1 MRYFRYCLLVFG
13 ALVLC
18 SLPVAGQVS
27 TGAQPMGS
35 FSSGPDVTNLGNL
48 NMHFDFPVFAKPGR
62 GMPFTYT
69 LSFDSSVWSPV
80 TVSGVK
86 SWQPAANWNWRAV
99 TEVATGY
106 ISRTRTTIRCQIPD
120 SFPPRYV
127 NDPYWYNFQYHDQFG
142 VVHSFDNTMGGC
154 PGDIIDNSSR
164 TTDSSG
170 LTLDT
175 STIPAKITA
184 RDGTTF
190 NPPLDSGV
198 GAATRTDR
206 NGNQISTANGNSFI
220 DTLGMTA
227 LTVSGGAPNP
237 QVFTYTT
244 TTGTAASVT
253 VNYAPYTVQTNF
265 GCAGINEFP
274 ATSASLVSSVVYPD
288 GSTFTFNY
296 EPTPGLGTV
305 TGRIASITLSTGSTI
320 SYTYTGGNNGIICAD
335 GSTAGLMRTT
345 TDGTTTYARSGSGT
359 AWTTTFTDGA
369 SPGNQTVINFQT
381 AGTPAL
387 FLETHRTMNQ
397 GASTVLLQTDTCY
410 NSAVANCS
418 ATAITLPITRIKKYV
433 TLNNGQQSLSDIFI
447 NGVGLPSEV
456 DEYDF
461 GNPTYGALLRKTT
474 VSYASLGNGIGAM
487 PRTITVF
494 DGGSIQKAQQTL
506 GYDETSVTAT
516 SGVPQHVAITG
527 SRGNLSSVSQWIDTT
542 GTSLTTTMAYEDTGN
557 VVTSTDPGGHVTQV
571 SYVDNFT
578 DTVNRNSHAYVTQVT
593 LPDTNSPTLAH
604 HIVKSQYDANTGR
617 MMSAWDQNNA
627 QTSLGYDS
635 MLRNVQTNFPDGGR
649 RTLVF
654 DSFNQSHS
662 ETKIDS
668 TRTTYA
674 YTLLDGYGR
683 LSRTA
688 QTSGETTPYN
698 QQDFCYDS
706 NGQLLFQAYSYQG
719 NGFSDPKVC
728 SGAGDTFAYDGI
740 GRTTQVTHS
749 DGTNSQFSYNGRASQ
764 SQDEGNGSFNV
775 TRVQQTNALGQ
786 LTGVCEVTAV
796 NLLGN
801 GGTVGPCG
809 LDIAATGF
817 LTLYGYNTLGNLT
830 TVTQGTLVNRS
841 FSYDSLSRLTSESHP
856 EWASGAMT
864 YSYSNADGLLSKRTR
879 PAPNQTN
886 PAVTV
891 DTTYAYDELHR
902 LRTTTYS
909 DGVTPQATFNYD
921 EAAPF
926 GFTVSNILGRLSSEI
941 AGNAKSAFSYDSLG
955 RVLTNWQ
962 CVPRT
967 CPTPSFYQ
975 LSYAYDL
982 FGDLT
987 STTNGAD
994 GAGVTFS
1001 YTYNTAPRLTGMTSN
1016 FVDPTRP
1023 ATLLSNVHYGRF
1035 GVTGDTLGNG
1045 LNETFGYNTLG
1056 AFQSYGTSP
1065 TSPYTFSL
1073 GFAPDGNVTSATDN
1087 VNGNWTYSYDQ
1098 FNRMTGSTQ
1107 NLTPQTYVYDRYGN
1121 RLQQG
1126 SSSYVF
1132 DNNNR
1137 ISGSGVTYDALGN
1150 VTNDGFH
1157 TYAYDAESRLTKVD
1171 GNANLTYQY
1180 DAEGRRVHAPTYES
1194 IYDLNGRAT
1203 TLLTLSGLW
1212 AYSELY
1218 AEGRHLATY
1227 SNSTTYFLHNDWLGT
1242 RRVATDPT
1250 AAVKDT
1256 CTGLPFGNGI
1266 NCIGTEVNFNRFTDY
1281 VHDSES
1287 NLEHTLFRQY
1297 SSTQGRFLTPDPF
1310 TGSMDPGNP
1319 QSLNRYPYVV
1329 GNPINFT
1336 DPLGLEVDDGSR
1348 GPFANGCTLL
1358 SGMPDEAF
1366 GCPGGGFNVGGDISS
1381 LLGLILHGGGLAGNT
1396 VPGTCFLPGAC
1407 PSLPIPSI
1415 LDFLP
1420 KLPARG
1426 CDPGPCSF
1434 TTVPLMG
1441 TPPPNFK
1448 GAQFGLD
1455 FVNFLIS
1462 TAAAFVHSAFWHRDP
1477 PLRINS
1483 THYCGP
1489 GGKGDTLSPEDR
1501 ACQAHD
1507 KCYDDN
1513 GLTSTDNFRV
1523 LSPDKAAAIQACNQ
1537 ALCDAEK
1544 AANSSTGRIIAD
1556 YFSITGNYRCK

>member
-1 MRYFRYCLLVFG
+1 MRYFRPCLLALG
-13 ALVLC
+13 ALVLS

-35 FSSGPDVTNLGNL
+35 FSSGPDVINLGNL
-48 NMHFDFPVFAKPGR
+48 NMHFDFPAFAKPGR
-62 GMPFTYT
+62 GMPFTYA

-120 SFPPRYV
+120 TFPPRFV
-127 NDPYWYNFQYHDQFG
+127 NDPYWYNFQYHDQYG

-154 PGDIIDNSSR
+154 PGDIINNSSR

-175 STIPAKITA
+175 TTIPATITA

-190 NPPLDSGV
+190 KPPLDAGV

-206 NGNQISTANGNSFI
+206 NGNQVSTANGNSFI

-253 VNYAPYTVQTNF
+253 INYASYTVQTNF
-265 GCAGINEFP
+265 GCSGTNEFP
-274 ATSASLVSSVVYPD
+274 ATAASLVSSVVYPD
-288 GSTFTFNY
+288 GSTFSFTY
-296 EPTPGLGTV
+296 ETTPGNGAAV
-305 TGRIASITLSTGSTI
+305 TARIKSITLPTGSTI
-320 SYTYTGGNNGIICAD
+320 TYTYTGGNNGITCAD
-335 GSTAGLMRTT
+335 GSASGLTRVT
-345 TDGTTTYARSGSGT
+345 TDGTTTYVRSGSGT
-359 AWTTTFTDGA
+359 AWTTTFTDAA

-381 AGTPAL
+381 VGAPAL

-410 NSAVANCS
+410 NGAVANCN
-418 ATAITLPITRIKKYV
+418 ATAVTLPVTRIKKYI

-447 NGVGLPSEV
+447 NGVGLPSEM

-461 GNPTYGALLRKTT
+461 GTPAYGALLKKTT

-487 PRTITVF
+487 PSTVTVF
-494 DGGSIQKAQQTL
+494 DGAGVQKAKQTL
-506 GYDETSVTAT
+506 GYDETGVTAT
-516 SGVPQHVAITG
+516 SGVPQHIAITG
-527 SRGNLSSVSQWIDTT
+527 SRGNLTSVSQWVDTT
-542 GTSLTTTMAYEDTGN
+542 GTNLTTTMAYEDTGN
-557 VVTSTDPGGHVTQV
+557 VLTSTDPGGHATQF

-578 DTVNRNSHAYVTQVT
+578 DTVNRNSHAYVTQVS

-627 QTSLGYDS
+627 QTTLAYDS
-635 MLRNVQTNFPDGGR
+635 LLRTVQANFPDGGR
-649 RTLVF
+649 TTLVF
-654 DSFNQSHS
+654 DSLNQSHT

-674 YTLLDGYGR
+674 YTLVDGYGR
-683 LSRTA
+683 LSRSA

-698 QQDFCYDS
+698 QQDFCYNS

-719 NGFSDPKVC
+719 NGFGDPKVC

-740 GRTTQVTHS
+740 GRATQITHS
-749 DGTNSQFSYNGRASQ
+749 DGSNAQFSYNGRASQ
-764 SQDEGNGSFNV
+764 IRDEGNGSFNV
-775 TRVQQTNALGQ
+775 TRVQQSNALGQ
-786 LTGVCEVTAV
+786 LTGVCEVTAG

-801 GGTVGPCG
+801 GGTVASCG
-809 LDIAATGF
+809 LDITATGF
-817 LTLYGYNTLGNLT
+817 LTSYAYNTLGNLT
-830 TVTQGTLVNRS
+830 TVTQGSLVNRS

-856 EWASGAMT
+856 EWGSGTMT
-864 YSYSNADGLLSKRTR
+864 YSYSNADRLMSKRTR

-902 LRTTTYS
+902 LRTKTYS
-909 DGVTPQATFNYD
+909 DGITPLATFNYD
-921 EAAPF
+921 EALPF
-926 GFTVSNILGRLSSEI
+926 GFTASNSLGRLSSEI
-941 AGNAKSAFSYDSLG
+941 AGNAKSAFSYDTVG

-962 CVPRT
+962 CIPQK
-967 CPTPSFYQ
+967 CPTSTFYQ

-1001 YTYNTAPRLTGMTSN
+1001 YTYNNAPRLTGMTSN
-1016 FVDPTRP
+1016 FVDSTHP
-1023 ATLLSNVHYGRF
+1023 ATFLSNVHYGRF
-1035 GVTGDTLGNG
+1035 GATGDTLCNG
-1045 LNETFGYNTLG
+1045 LNETFGYNNLG
-1056 AFQSYGTSP
+1056 AFNSYTTNP
-1065 TSPYTFSL
+1065 TTPYAFTL
-1073 GFAPDGNVTSATDN
+1073 GFAPDGTVTSATDN
-1087 VNGNWTYSYDQ
+1087 VNGNWTYAYDQ
-1098 FNRMTGSTQ
+1098 FNRLTGTTQ
-1107 NLTPQTYVYDRYGN
+1107 NAAPQTYGYDRYGN

-1126 SSSYVF
+1126 TSTYVF
-1132 DNNNR
+1132 DNNNH

-1157 TYAYDAESRLTKVD
+1157 TYAYDAESRLIKVD
-1171 GNANLTYQY
+1171 GNASLTYQY
-1180 DAEGRRVHAPTYES
+1180 DATGRRVHAPTYES
-1194 IYDLNGRAT
+1194 VYDLNGRAT

-1212 AYSELY
+1212 AYSEIY
-1218 AEGRHLATY
+1218 AGGRHLATY
-1227 SNSTTYFLHNDWLGT
+1227 SGNTTNFVHSDWLGT
-1242 RRVATDPT
+1242 RRVMTSLSGVPT
-1250 AAVKDT
+1250 DT
-1256 CTGLPFGNGI
+1256 CTGLPFGDGI
-1266 NCIGTEVNFNRFTDY
+1266 NCIGTEWNFNRFTDD

-1287 NLEHTLFRQY
+1287 NLEHTPFRQY
-1297 SSTQGRFLTPDPF
+1297 SSTEGRFLSPDPYA
-1310 TGSMDPGNP
+1310 GSIDLGNP
-1319 QSLNRYPYVV
+1319 QSMNRYSYVG
-1329 GNPINFT
+1329 GNPINFA
-1336 DPLGLEVDDGSR
+1336 DPSGLR
-1348 GPFANGCTLL
+1348 KICTLM
-1358 SGMPDEAF
+1358 SGEGDEAF
-1366 GCPGGGFNVGGDISS
+1366 GCITLLDLTDGQDTGELFGGSGGGGGGGIGD
-1381 LLGLILHGGGLAGNT
+1381 LIGRILSGGGLAGNT
-1396 VPGTCFLPGAC
+1396 VPGNCFLPGAC

-1420 KLPARG
+1420 HLPGPG
-1426 CDPGPCSF
+1426 CDPGPCGDGPPSGLGSGLLQNSF
-1434 TTVPLMG
+1434 CPLAPGEFGPPAPGCQGDSEQDARIAELARGVTKRAGAMTNPCFWGAWTV
-1441 TPPPNFK
+1441 
-1448 GAQFGLD
+1448 GA
-1455 FVNFLIS
+1455 
-1462 TAAAFVHSAFWHRDP
+1462 TAAAGAGV
-1477 PLRINS
+1477 
-1483 THYCGP
+1483 
-1489 GGKGDTLSPEDR
+1489 
-1501 ACQAHD
+1501 
-1507 KCYDDN
+1507 
-1513 GLTSTDNFRV
+1513 
-1523 LSPDKAAAIQACNQ
+1523 AAANAGEI
-1537 ALCDAEK
+1537 
-1544 AANSSTGRIIAD
+1544 AANAPSLFNRIGAWLYRLGGRATGIPVVRMGVNQVL
-1556 YFSITGNYRCK
+1556 TTCRNLN